1 MLNQSLIF
9 NLVIH
14 GVKVAKHKKICDNK
28 ARILVKYLDGVMY
41 LLSLITFQNPL
52 DCMF

>member
-14 GVKVAKHKKICDNK
+14 GVKVAKHKKICYNVSKYK
-28 ARILVKYLDGVMY
+28 ALILVKYLDGYV
-41 LLSLITFQNPL
+41 ST
-52 DCMF
+52 